1 MENNANEQTQSNI
14 HILQLKQIELNNKLD
29 KLKQIFIRGLD

>member
-1 MENNANEQTQSNI
+1 MENNAKKQTQSNI
-14 HILQLKQIELNNKLD
+14 HILQLKQIEINDRLD